1 MVCGTRHKPISSKL
15 RHSFVLQT
23 YYFAIL
29 IGITSLHFNF
39 KTKKFCNSKYLYLYA
54 AIVNLIFIF
63 VAPTMQWHIID
74 DVRFYVDNLQ
84 MKLINSI
91 NLNLRCVAAIMT
103 LVLRWK
109 RECHVRKIV
118 ERLIVLEEEYF
129 DRVTYPSELIQRFDR
144 LFFLK
149 YASVWLQSLSIMYIV
164 YRYVASTS
172 GWWYLTF
179 FYVVIILNILHGVVM
194 HYYMCLLYIGSRFY
208 IINYRLEEI
217 YMTIARIKSWKSQ
230 RSQQQMQKALAAE
243 LDCITYIHCNLMNI
257 VSELN
262 DSYMFQILTVLMT
275 HIFNNTAMGYYGLMM
290 CIDFMKFNLSYY
302 DLIIGGFS
310 YCCLVLDLYLVDINC
325 NTVQTSYNTTG
336 SIVKQFTEFH
346 NMEESLRKSC
356 ELLSLH
362 LVQRKLFINI
372 CGMFNLNKHTSFVMF
387 GFTIRQV
394 LILVQN
400 DVAISIRYLRD
411 SRSVGQILQTEF
423 SKAFNT
429 INGGKEE

>member
-1 MVCGTRHKPISSKL
+1 MATSTRRTRINSKL

-29 IGITSLHFNF
+29 IGITSLNFDF
-39 KTKKFCNSKYLYLYA
+39 KTRKFINSKYLHLYA
-54 AIVNLIFIF
+54 AISNVTIVLL
-63 VAPTMQWHIID
+63 APMLQWHVIND
-74 DVRFYVDNLQ
+74 ACFYVDNLQ

-91 NLNLRCVAAIMT
+91 NLNLRCVAAVMT

-109 RECHVRKIV
+109 RECHVRKIL

-129 DRVTYPSELIQRFDR
+129 DRVSYPDQLIQPFDE

-149 YASVWLQSLSIMYIV
+149 YASVWLQSISIMYVV
-164 YRYVASTS
+164 YRYMANIS
-172 GWWYLTF
+172 GWWYVSF
-179 FYVVIILNILHGVVM
+179 IYVLIVLNILHGVVM

-208 IINYRLEEI
+208 IINYRLQEI
-217 YMTIARIKSWKSQ
+217 YLTIMRVKSWPSL

-243 LDCITYIHCNLMNI
+243 MDCITYIHCNLMNI
-257 VSELN
+257 VAELN

-275 HIFNNTAMGYYGLMM
+275 HVFNNTAMGYYGLMM
-290 CIDFMKFNLSYY
+290 CIDFLKFNITYY

-310 YCCLVLDLYLVDINC
+310 YCCLVLDLYLVDVNC
-325 NTVQTSYNTTG
+325 NIVQTSYDAMG
-336 SIVKQFTEFH
+336 SILKQFNDFSDLEA
-346 NMEESLRKSC
+346 SLLKSC

-362 LVQRKLFINI
+362 LVQKRLFINI
-372 CGMFNLNKHTSFVMF
+372 CGMFNLNKHTSFVML

-400 DVAISIRYLRD
+400 DVANTIRFLKD
-411 SRSVGQILQTEF
+411 SRDVGLILQSGF
-423 SKAFNT
+423 RAAFLSDLN
-429 INGGKEE
+429 NEEV